1 MQFNH
6 PFVLR
11 KGRTVTS
18 ALQKEDDTKKMLS
31 QMQEEFQKK
40 LETGKKARETTLG
53 PFSNNDIFPKES

>member
-1 MQFNH
+1 M
-6 PFVLR
+6 
-11 KGRTVTS
+11 TS